1 MTIGESMRAARKKAG
16 LTIRQLSERSGV
28 TEWTISANERGI
40 TIPGVFTAIDLS
52 DALGISV
59 DEYIGHN
66 VAEVPVKT
74 EPIKNVPKHTRITP
88 TNTEPFKDRVRKI
101 LKQRNITVFEFTE
114 DTGIDRGRF
123 FHSNPSKRSRHV
135 YMAIAY
141 YFGMN
146 VDELVAGTD
155 AEFDL
160 YGDCGI

>member
-1 MTIGESMRAARKKAG
+1 MTIGEAMRASRKKAG
-16 LTIRQLSERSGV
+16 LTMRQLSELSGV
-28 TEWTISANERGI
+28 PEITIGANERG
-40 TIPGVFTAIDLS
+40 TSIPGVFTVIDLS

-66 VAEVPVKT
+66 VAEVPAKT
-74 EPIKNVPKHTRITP
+74 EFIKNVPKHTVITQ
-88 TNTEPFKDRVRKI
+88 TNIEPFKDRVRKI

-114 DTGIDRGRF
+114 DTGIDRGKF
-123 FHSNPSKRSRHV
+123 FHSMPNKRSRHV